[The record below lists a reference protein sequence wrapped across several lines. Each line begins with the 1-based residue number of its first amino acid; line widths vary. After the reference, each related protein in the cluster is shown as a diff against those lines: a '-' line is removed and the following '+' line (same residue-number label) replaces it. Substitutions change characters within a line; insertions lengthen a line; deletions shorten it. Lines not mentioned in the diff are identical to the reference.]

1 MGLFGKIKDAI
12 FGHPKAQE
20 QARQAAPAPGQSA
33 PAMPQMQTPQAQTP
47 QAAPAT
53 PAPAPSKPID
63 VDAVLTEMAQ
73 EKGRTNL
80 NWKTSIVDLLK
91 LLDIDPSLE
100 NREQL
105 ATEFGYTGEKGG
117 SAEMNIWLQK
127 KVMEQLRGSPTPA

>member
-20 QARQAAPAPGQSA
+20 QARQAQPQAAPAQAPAQT
-33 PAMPQMQTPQAQTP
+33 PAMPQMQSAP
-47 QAAPAT
+47 AAPA
-53 PAPAPSKPID
+53 KPID
-63 VDAVLTEMAQ
+63 VDAVLTEMAR
-73 EKGRTNL
+73 EKNRTNL
-80 NWKTSIVDLLK
+80 NWQNSIVDLLK

-117 SAEMNIWLQK
+117 SAEMNIWLHK
-127 KVMEQLRGSPTPA
+127 KVLEQLRGTPAPVG